1 MTDAE
6 HPLVEAFF
14 QALRL
19 SQMDQ
24 CQAALA
30 EMETVATDD
39 PSLLPWCSYLRG
51 VLANERDQDWAAAER
66 AFNAL
71 LDLPQPAPP
80 MLQARALLALGIT
93 LGYLGRW
100 PEIADVCT
108 RSYEIYRGLGLHFEQ
123 ANALKQAVVG
133 YSAGFTQG
141 NYGVDVLP
149 AALERCQTAL
159 ALLET
164 NPAPAPRDA
173 WLKGTLWNEAGI
185 LHKNLGQYD
194 QAIAYYQL
202 FLDNSRALN
211 YHLGVGFAL
220 NNLAEAYHRLGQDT
234 WPDALR
240 CLHEAAALK
249 KEHGNRYQEIETL
262 ANLAFLYGEMG
273 DLPAAQRVY
282 DELLEL
288 IGSLRA
294 GASSE
299 AARAGFQATMIDSYA
314 HALLTAVRLGDLARA
329 FEICEQ
335 ARSRAFLDLLAAGS
349 AGFLQAGEGQ
359 TASLAAV
366 QAALPPD
373 AMLLEYFSTGLIEA
387 RDRRGSGLQPQRHR
401 LPPAKTI
408 LFAVTHDAWTV
419 YDLDLSPNDLM
430 PQRLHGPSERHFLQ
444 PAVRRTLYDRL
455 IAPATSLLAGKRRL
469 VIVPHGPLHYVPF
482 QALIAPDGETLL
494 RPGGPELVYGPSASV
509 LFRDRAAA
517 RPSRL
522 QKTSKVT
529 DLPCLA
535 LGFDGE
541 GEQRLRFAEEEA
553 GRIAALLGGEAL
565 LGPAGKRE
573 ALFRRGPLARYLHI
587 SCHGQFD
594 PAAPLESSLHLGA
607 SETLTARDVLASLR
621 LNCDLVTLSACESGL
636 SQVRRGDELMGLVR
650 AFLAAGAPAVIA
662 TLWRVDERSTR
673 LLMEQFYR
681 EVAAGATFARALQ
694 QAQLFLRSLRRQE
707 ALDLLG
713 GDAPGVAG
721 PEQPFADPFY
731 WAPFVLIGD
740 EISEVAARG

>member
-24 CQAALA
+24 CQAVLA
-30 EMETVATDD
+30 ELEIAAAGDHA
-39 PSLLPWCSYLRG
+39 LLPWCSYLRG

-71 LDLPQPAPP
+71 LDSPEPAPP

-100 PEIADVCT
+100 PEIVQVCT
-108 RSYEIYRGLGLHFEQ
+108 RSYEIYRALGLHFEQ
-123 ANALKQAVVG
+123 ANALKQVVVA

-149 AALERCQTAL
+149 AALDRCQTAL
-159 ALLET
+159 ALIET
-164 NPAPAPRDA
+164 NPTPAPRDA
-173 WLKGTLWNEAGI
+173 WLKGALWNEAGI

-194 QAIAYYQL
+194 QAIAFYQL

-211 YHLGVGFAL
+211 YQLGVGFAL
-220 NNLAEAYHRLGQDT
+220 NNLAEAYHRLGPAT

-249 KEHGNRYQEIETL
+249 KEHGNRYQEVETL

-273 DLPAAQRVY
+273 NLPAAQAAY
-282 DELLEL
+282 DETLQL
-288 IGSLRA
+288 IASLRA

-299 AARAGFQATMIDSYA
+299 AARAGFQATMTDSFA
-314 HALLTAVRLGDLARA
+314 HALLIAVRQGEAGRA
-329 FEICEQ
+329 FAIAEQ
-335 ARSRAFLDLLAAGS
+335 ARSRAFLDLLAAGAS
-349 AGFLQAGEGQ
+349 ELQQHLEG
-359 TASLAAV
+359 AALDLTQV

-373 AMLLEYFSTGLIEA
+373 ALLLEYFTTGLLEA
-387 RDRRGSGLQPQRHR
+387 RDRPGGDLRPQRHR
-401 LPPAKTI
+401 LPPGKTL
-408 LFAVTHDAWTV
+408 LFAVTRDQIEVW
-419 YDLDLSPNDLM
+419 DLDLSPNDLT
-430 PQRLHGPSERHFLQ
+430 PRGLRGPTERHFLQ
-444 PAVRRTLYDRL
+444 PATRRGLYDRL
-455 IAPATSLLAGKRRL
+455 IAPAASLLAGRRRIY
-469 VIVPHGPLHYVPF
+469 IVPHGPLHYVPF

-517 RPSRL
+517 RPL
-522 QKTSKVT
+522 GLPKTPRVWGT
-529 DLPCLA
+529 PCLA
-535 LGFDGE
+535 LGFNGE
-541 GEQRLRFAEEEA
+541 GGQRLRFAEEEA
-553 GRIAALLGGEAL
+553 SRIAALLGGEAL
-565 LGPAGKRE
+565 VGPAGKRE
-573 ALFRRGPLARYLHI
+573 ALLQRGPHARYLHI

-594 PAAPLESSLHLGA
+594 PAAPLESFLHLGA
-607 SETLTARDVLASLR
+607 GETLTAQEVLAGLR
-621 LNCDLVTLSACESGL
+621 LRCELVTLSACESGL

-650 AFLAAGAPAVIA
+650 AFMAAGAPAVMA

-673 LLMEQFYR
+673 LLMERFYQ
-681 EVAAGATFARALQ
+681 EVAAGASFAQALQ
-694 QAQLFLRSLRRQE
+694 QAQLFLRVLGRQK

-713 GDAPGVAG
+713 DDASGAG
-721 PEQPFADPFY
+721 WAERPFADPFY
-731 WAPFVLIGD
+731 WAPFVLVGD
-740 EISEVAARG
+740 G